1 MLLLFLITRRLH
13 HQIKNAAMLS
23 ATTPPITPP
32 ATATVDCTELPL
44 GPGIALTAEFVVAV
58 LVASATAPSVGVWT
72 VPMVVIRPVASGLSV
87 KAGEADASGKAA
99 AGEFAPTSAT
109 AAVMLLSVSLVCT
122 SGVSSACGEVVM
134 TENAR
139 RVGLGAGGG
148 IAAVGAVT
156 ASAAGAGSMTSSAC
170 VASATATRTGL
181 GVVLVFMLVLVLA
194 REELVVLVEPA
205 EPASARAVFATSA
218 LSTALNT
225 PSVGIVAA
233 AAGGGGG
240 AAALTDAAA
249 GAAVVAAAALGTAV
263 HLLPSSVVRN
273 APAGS
278 PGADILRTRSCFDSF
293 SASPVASN
301 RVREGRRFGQTNLV

>member
-1 MLLLFLITRRLH
+1 
-13 HQIKNAAMLS
+13 
-23 ATTPPITPP
+23 
-32 ATATVDCTELPL
+32 
-44 GPGIALTAEFVVAV
+44 
-58 LVASATAPSVGVWT
+58 
-72 VPMVVIRPVASGLSV
+72 
-87 KAGEADASGKAA
+87 
-99 AGEFAPTSAT
+99 
-109 AAVMLLSVSLVCT
+109 
-122 SGVSSACGEVVM
+122 M

-181 GVVLVFMLVLVLA
+181 GVVLVFVLVLVLA

-205 EPASARAVFATSA
+205 EPASARAVFAASA

-233 AAGGGGG
+233 AAGGGGGG

-301 RVREGRRFGQTNLV
+301 RIREGRKFGQTNLV